1 MQIKKYLYSIILIL
15 VLSCSMQKK
24 IDMIDPP
31 PEILDEINLELQ
43 NTNIPE
49 SKKKAILEKVKLSEN
64 YGKKSYAKIEEM
76 EKRITDLENSLSV
89 MAEENKSLK
98 SELEYYKNIERKIIT
113 SIFILVVVFSVIGL
127 ASLFFKFRK
136 FFGILI

>member
-1 MQIKKYLYSIILIL
+1 
-15 VLSCSMQKK
+15 MQKK

-89 MAEENKSLK
+89 MAEENKNLK
-98 SELEYYKNIERKIIT
+98 SELEY
-113 SIFILVVVFSVIGL
+113 
-127 ASLFFKFRK
+127 
-136 FFGILI
+136 

>member
-89 MAEENKSLK
+89 MAEENKNLK
-98 SELEYYKNIERKIIT
+98 SELEY
-113 SIFILVVVFSVIGL
+113 
-127 ASLFFKFRK
+127 
-136 FFGILI
+136 

>member
-89 MAEENKSLK
+89 MAEETKNLK